1 MAADD
6 KHAKLYRRPNAKFME
21 DGTPRNIAEAYK
33 RIPASQRSEYYVEY
47 QGKEY
52 EGAEVDKL
60 PR

>member
-6 KHAKLYRRPNAKFME
+6 KQATLYRRPNAKLME
-21 DGTPRNIAEAYK
+21 DGTPRNIAAAYE
-33 RIPASQRSEYYVEY
+33 RIPVSQRSEYYIEY
-47 QGKEY
+47 KGKNY

>member
-6 KHAKLYRRPNAKFME
+6 KHATLYRRPNAKLME

-33 RIPASQRSEYYVEY
+33 RIPVSQRSQYYVEY
-47 QGKEY
+47 QDKVY
-52 EGAEVDKL
+52 EGEDVEKL